1 MKGKTVPLLATKYG
15 VAIGCALVACI
26 ALANTSIEAQV
37 RSYEAAELPS
47 GRHVFV
53 IGGSDIREWQTI
65 RDDLAPVDI
74 VPRGLQ
80 GATLNTWREY
90 VDRLVLRHEPIG
102 VVIAAGQTE
111 FQLGTSPEDIAR
123 AQRELIAHIR
133 DNAPH
138 ARIYAVGLRPTPV
151 SSNAAT
157 SMQRVNQSL
166 RSFCKNSH
174 QCTYVDTAN
183 VFMTPRGV
191 ERRYFRNDGVGLS
204 KSGYAALA
212 DALRAPL
219 LETMEQIPKA
229 PTALTVE

>member
-1 MKGKTVPLLATKYG
+1 MKGKTVPLRATKYG

-102 VVIAAGQTE
+102 VVIADCRMH
-111 FQLGTSPEDIAR
+111 TSGKKWKSWTCAR
-123 AQRELIAHIR
+123 
-133 DNAPH
+133 
-138 ARIYAVGLRPTPV
+138 
-151 SSNAAT
+151 
-157 SMQRVNQSL
+157 
-166 RSFCKNSH
+166 
-174 QCTYVDTAN
+174 
-183 VFMTPRGV
+183 
-191 ERRYFRNDGVGLS
+191 
-204 KSGYAALA
+204 
-212 DALRAPL
+212 
-219 LETMEQIPKA
+219 
-229 PTALTVE
+229 